1 MDRSSLIHMKRQ
13 LNVTD
18 LSGEKVMI
26 DFETGKYFLIKGV
39 GNDIWD
45 MIQSDITVGD
55 IISKLMEEY
64 DGWDG
69 FFGTDLLAMY
79 CVKYAQER
87 GLRIPEDIQIV
98 SVDGTNT
105 TTVCYPEITSI
116 VQPIGELA
124 KECVRQMMLLIQG
137 KREEAS
143 DVVLDIEVKIGSTTK
158 QPVGNPF

>member
-64 DGWDG
+64 DVSESECESSVMD
-69 FFGTDLLAMY
+69 FLNKLVEF
-79 CVKYAQER
+79 
-87 GLRIPEDIQIV
+87 QI
-98 SVDGTNT
+98 
-105 TTVCYPEITSI
+105 I
-116 VQPIGELA
+116 
-124 KECVRQMMLLIQG
+124 
-137 KREEAS
+137 
-143 DVVLDIEVKIGSTTK
+143 
-158 QPVGNPF
+158 